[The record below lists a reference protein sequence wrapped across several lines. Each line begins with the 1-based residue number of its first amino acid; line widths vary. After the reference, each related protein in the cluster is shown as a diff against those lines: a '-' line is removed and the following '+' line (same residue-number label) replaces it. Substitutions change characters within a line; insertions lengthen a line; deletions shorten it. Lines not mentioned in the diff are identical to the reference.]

1 MATFTKATKKQSKL
15 RMALVGP
22 AGSGKTY
29 TALSIAKGLGQR
41 IAVIDTERGSAS
53 KYSDTFSFDVLELES
68 FAPDKYIEGMGLA
81 SQAGYDVLIIDSLS
95 HAWAGKDGLLE
106 FVDKA
111 AARMKT
117 ANSFA
122 AWREATPIHN
132 KLVDSILSVPLHLIV
147 TMRAKTEYVQEKDE
161 RGKTTIRK
169 VGMQPIQRDG
179 LEFEFDV
186 VADLDQDNAF
196 IVSKTRCSAL
206 SGAVITRAGAD
217 IAKTLAAWLSDGA
230 EVKTPSKPDG
240 TAQATTAS
248 TGDTRVTIGEDR
260 ARKMADELGR
270 LGFDH
275 EEQLELITEAL
286 GVVYSGLEQLTD
298 KEALDVWKLAKTAAK
313 QTA

>member
-41 IAVIDTERGSAS
+41 VALIDTERGSAS
-53 KYSDTFSFDVLELES
+53 KYSGKGGFEFDVLELES
-68 FAPDKYIEGMGLA
+68 FAPDRYIEGIGAA
-81 SQAGYDVLIIDSLS
+81 SQAGYDVLVIDSLS

-106 FVDKA
+106 FVDKV

-122 AWREATPIHN
+122 AWREATPLHN
-132 KLVDSILSVPLHLIV
+132 KLVDAILSAPLHLIV

-169 VGMQPIQRDG
+169 VGMQPVQRDG

-206 SGAVITRAGAD
+206 SGAVITKAGAD
-217 IAKTLAAWLSDGA
+217 VAKTLAAWLSDGA
-230 EVKTPSKPDG
+230 
-240 TAQATTAS
+240 
-248 TGDTRVTIGEDR
+248 GDTRVTISSDR
-260 ARKMADELGR
+260 AEKMKKELEK
-270 LGFDH
+270 LGFNH
-275 EEQLELITEAL
+275 EEQLDLITEAL
-286 GVVYSGLEQLTD
+286 GVVFSGLEQLTNS
-298 KEALDVWKLAKTAAK
+298 EAMDVWKLAKTASK
-313 QTA
+313 QVA